1 MKIVSIDLET
11 TGLDP
16 ENCQILEFGA
26 IIEDTEKKLPFEELP
41 KFKRVIYHE
50 EIKGSAFALN
60 MNVRLLK
67 AIADY
72 KSKCDSFSNGKV
84 SQEEIKEYIKSNNIT
99 TLKNLASEFYQFLEP
114 NFIEGPNLR
123 MKKITINVAGKNFGM
138 FDYNFIK
145 HIPEIESVV
154 GFSSRVI
161 DPAILCVDWKNDFRL
176 PGLNDCKQRHGI
188 EGAVTHDA
196 LDDAWDVIQVLRK
209 FY

>member
-1 MKIVSIDLET
+1 
-11 TGLDP
+11 
-16 ENCQILEFGA
+16 
-26 IIEDTEKKLPFEELP
+26 
-41 KFKRVIYHE
+41 
-50 EIKGSAFALN
+50 
-60 MNVRLLK
+60 MNFRLLK

-72 KSKCDSFSNGKV
+72 KSKCDSFSYGKV

-99 TLKNLASEFYQFLEP
+99 TLKNLAMEFYQFLEP
-114 NFIEGPNLR
+114 HFIEGPNLR

-154 GFSSRVI
+154 GFSSRVL